1 MALTISTDLTVL
13 DTADAG
19 STGWLG
25 IGTSTIVDETDTW
38 VQRTTGSGA
47 GCISK
52 AVSGAVTKGAWW
64 NRTSGLNFASGGAA
78 YKMLIY
84 MWLRCNT
91 PKLIAAL
98 ASGGL
103 SIRLGTTTTDY
114 NEYYVGGLDYGIPDS
129 DGWVMYVID
138 PSQTRSAF
146 SGGGL
151 TLSSIQYFGATITTT
166 GTAKGQNFAIDQIA
180 YGRGEIRVS
189 GTVAVAGAGFKEIAD
204 WDWGTKSRRYGL
216 IIEKAGTF
224 FCRCKIKLGDDIGSA
239 GLAFSSQAEN
249 LVWETPMYY
258 NATNRVKAVPD
269 EDAAGLCYWGLDVVG
284 NATTPAG
291 DTVVTLGVAV
301 GTDRGRSGPSFSV
314 AANPEINSGSARQGW
329 RLTRTAAVE
338 DFDLYAATFKNC
350 ERADE
355 ANAIDFTN
363 CDVNDE
369 IFGTTFDACGRVYLG
384 AAKVRNCNFLNSI
397 VGTLDGAMKW
407 DNSTNC
413 QSSLFVNPAFHSI
426 VVESAPS
433 PPLTF
438 TNLTFGTSAL
448 AVRYEGATDTV
459 VAIVLGTT
467 GLTAES
473 AGAGTMTFSSSVDIT
488 LTIVDQGATAV
499 IGARV
504 GVYDAADNTEYM
516 NVLSITPD
524 GIASGTY
531 SGSTPKAVVI
541 RVRKTS
547 VGATRYIP
555 VSTPSTIPAT
565 GLISTIA
572 LSADPNTG

>member
-1 MALTISTDLTVL
+1 MTLAISTDLTVL
-13 DTADAG
+13 NDADAG
-19 STGWLG
+19 GSVWIQ
-25 IGTSTIVDETDTW
+25 IGTTSIVDETDTW
-38 VQRTTGSGA
+38 VQRTAGSGA

-52 AVSGAVTKGAWW
+52 AVSGAVTKGAWY
-64 NRTSGLNFASGGAA
+64 NRGSGLNFASGGAA
-78 YKMLIY
+78 YKMLIF

-91 PKLIAAL
+91 PKLIQTLAL
-98 ASGGL
+98 GGL

-114 NEYYVGGLDYGIPDS
+114 NEYYVGGSDYGIPDS

-138 PSQTRSAF
+138 PSQTRSTY
-146 SGGGL
+146 GGAGL

-166 GTAKGQNFAIDQIA
+166 GTAKGQNFAIDQIC

-204 WDWGTKSRRYGL
+204 WDWGTKSRRYGM

-224 FCRCKIKLGDDIGSA
+224 FCRCKFVLGDAVAAA
-239 GLAFSSQAEN
+239 GLTFSSQAEN

-258 NATNRVKAVPD
+258 NGTSRVKAVPD

-284 NATTPAG
+284 NATTPSG
-291 DTVVTLGVAV
+291 DTVVTFGVAV

-314 AANPEINSGSARQGW
+314 AANPEINSGSTRQGW

-338 DFDLYAATFKNC
+338 DFDLYATTFKNC

-363 CDVNDE
+363 CDVSDE

-384 AAKVRNCNFLNSI
+384 AAKVRNCNILNSI
-397 VGTLDGAMKW
+397 VGTLDGAVKW

-426 VVESAPS
+426 VVESTPS
-433 PPLTF
+433 PTLTF
-438 TNLTFGTSAL
+438 TNLTFGTVAL
-448 AVRYEGATDTV
+448 AVRYEGASNTV
-459 VAIVLGTT
+459 VAIVGGTT
-467 GLTAES
+467 GLTAEN

-488 LTIVDQGATAV
+488 LTIVDQGAVAV
-499 IGARV
+499 IDARV
-504 GVYDAADNTEYM
+504 GVYDATTNDEYM
-516 NVLSITPD
+516 NTLSVAPD
-524 GIASGTY
+524 GIASGSY
-531 SGSTPKAVVI
+531 PGSTPKAVTI

-547 VGATRYIP
+547 VGSTRYVPI
-555 VSTPSTIPAT
+555 STPSTIPAT
-565 GLISTIA
+565 GLVSTIA
-572 LSADPNTG
+572 LSVDPNL